1 MTRHHKEYRMS
12 ADYNVLIAA
21 AASLGFF
28 HTILGPDHY
37 LPFIVMRRARGW
49 SMTKTLAIT
58 AACGFGHVASSV
70 VLGAVGIAL
79 GVAVS
84 ELESVESERGDI
96 AAWALILFGIAYASW
111 GFRQAARN
119 KPHTHIHNHQ
129 DSDAHHH
136 THVHA
141 SGHAHVHDTG
151 SGKSITPWVL
161 FTIFVLGPC
170 EPLIPMLLYPAAT
183 GSWWGVA
190 AVASVYG
197 IATLITMEIVVIV
210 AGHGVERIPFGRL
223 ERYSHALAG
232 LAILLSGIAIA
243 FLGL

>member
-1 MTRHHKEYRMS
+1 MTSRHKEYRMS
-12 ADYNVLIAA
+12 ADFTVLIAA
-21 AASLGFF
+21 AASIGLF

-49 SMTKTLAIT
+49 SLAKTLAIT

-70 VLGAVGIAL
+70 VLGAIGIVL
-79 GVAVS
+79 GIAVS
-84 ELESVESERGDI
+84 EMESVESVRGDI
-96 AAWALILFGIAYASW
+96 AAWALIFFGLAYASW
-111 GFRQAARN
+111 GLRQAARN
-119 KPHTHIHNHQ
+119 KPHTHVHNHP
-129 DSDAHHH
+129 DGAAHLH

-151 SGKSITPWVL
+151 TGASITPWVL

-183 GSWWGVA
+183 GSMWGVA
-190 AVASVYG
+190 AVATVYG
-197 IATLITMEIVVIV
+197 IATILTMEIIVII

-223 ERYSHALAG
+223 ERYAHALAG
-232 LAILLSGIAIA
+232 LAILLSGLAIA